1 MDTLFQIFPLIFG
14 CQIFL
19 GFGFR
24 KSNINNVKR
33 YCPFSCNIHQ
43 KRPCRCDHVGV
54 RLTCSCDHVAVRLT
68 CSCDHVAVK
77 LTLYKTNLSPLKLGV
92 KFLHVVLLWVLKFVS
107 NFDRMDTNSKC
118 FGKCLTMFFY
128 RG

>member
-19 GFGFR
+19 VFGFR

-43 KRPCRCDHVGV
+43 KRPCRCDHV
-54 RLTCSCDHVAVRLT
+54 RVRLT

-77 LTLYKTNLSPLKLGV
+77 LTLYKTDLSPLKLGV
-92 KFLHVVLLWVLKFVS
+92 KFLHVVLL
-107 NFDRMDTNSKC
+107 
-118 FGKCLTMFFY
+118 
-128 RG
+128 